1 MDSKIVA
8 REIKNEIWPP
18 LRAHGFSQF
27 SSKTAWRHLAEQI
40 HVVNFQSFNS
50 YLAAGV
56 GCTTFS
62 FALNLGIYFRAIP
75 VMNPVEKG
83 PDPSV
88 KPQEYHCHFRH
99 RLLKGIEQSVL
110 PRRDTWYVE
119 PHGGN
124 LLETITDARLKIQQ
138 EGLPWFDEFQSLEEV
153 LRLLLKEEDL
163 PWVHARSHSPARKYM
178 IGHLARS
185 LGRTDIATPM
195 IEEADRELEAIRVN
209 ILSVGRRRKG

>member
-1 MDSKIVA
+1 MI
-8 REIKNEIWPP
+8 RRPP
-18 LRAHGFSQF
+18 RSTLFP
-27 SSKTAWRHLAEQI
+27 
-40 HVVNFQSFNS
+40 
-50 YLAAGV
+50 Y
-56 GCTTFS
+56 TT
-62 FALNLGIYFRAIP
+62 LFR
-75 VMNPVEKG
+75 
-83 PDPSV
+83 
-88 KPQEYHCHFRH
+88 
-99 RLLKGIEQSVL
+99 SVL

-119 PHGGN
+119 PDGGN

-138 EGLPWFDEFQSLEEV
+138 VGLPWFDEFQSLEEV